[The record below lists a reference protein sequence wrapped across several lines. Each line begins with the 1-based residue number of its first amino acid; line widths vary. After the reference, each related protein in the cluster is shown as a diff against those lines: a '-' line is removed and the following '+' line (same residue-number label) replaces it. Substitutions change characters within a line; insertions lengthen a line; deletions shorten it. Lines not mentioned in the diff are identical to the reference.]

1 MRLPAGRPLHL
12 QLLLATIYSPVAAAT
27 DSTFVADLTRLV
39 SKFSE
44 PDPLRLTV
52 ACMYAGK
59 KSMLF
64 CPLYPLAFP
73 RSVMFVSP
81 RAPGACVWR
90 LNGYCIVPLGFHY
103 SDDGMLLAAGSGSAP
118 RHGRRC
124 STKCLRSGFRA

>member
-64 CPLYPLAFP
+64 CPPALPLGLSQECDV
-73 RSVMFVSP
+73 RVSP
-81 RAPGACVWR
+81 RTRSMCMAIEWLLYRSPGVS
-90 LNGYCIVPLGFHY
+90 L
-103 SDDGMLLAAGSGSAP
+103 
-118 RHGRRC
+118 
-124 STKCLRSGFRA
+124 FR